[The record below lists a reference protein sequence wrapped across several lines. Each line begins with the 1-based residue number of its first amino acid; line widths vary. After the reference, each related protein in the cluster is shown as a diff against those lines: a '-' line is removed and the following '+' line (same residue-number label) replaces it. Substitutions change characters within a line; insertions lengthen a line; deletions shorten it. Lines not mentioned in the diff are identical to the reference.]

1 MSELTLNVDTL
12 VDQARQATGLQDF
25 GADSWQEPLGRYVM
39 ALREEAALSQL
50 GVQIAAGEILM
61 YLVNRL
67 SITDWHHRYPEM
79 AQRDVTPPIVIVGMG
94 RTGTTILHD
103 LLAQDPAHR
112 APLTWEVDQPCP
124 PPETATYETDPR
136 IAQAQ
141 AQIDRNIQ
149 LVPALQA
156 THPLGARLAQE
167 CVRMM
172 GADFR
177 SLAPGTQYRIPSYCR
192 WLLYKADMAPAY
204 RWHRRFLQLLQWR
217 HPAERWV
224 LKSPGH
230 LWCLRALLA
239 EYIVTQF
246 EKVGVEEGQV
256 IIGLHFSCHVAAGLT
271 PHGQGIILVLRAN
284 SLSQGGVMEGCN
296 IAGRKDVRMVRAKEL
311 VHQDPVAHLQ
321 PCHPGHLDVR
331 LNSNPRRNAIQH
343 DFPIEGVLCA
353 PDPDGDLLTAGL
365 QANGSRLCQH
375 FDPLLTIE
383 VVQKQSQVAGKDPAS
398 EGFLPERPSPLLSRS
413 TQGLR
418 RSPSQ

>member
-1 MSELTLNVDTL
+1 MSELALNVDTL

-25 GADSWQEPLGRYVM
+25 GANSWQEPLGQYVM

-50 GVQIAAGEILM
+50 GVQIATGEILM

-67 SITDWHHRYPEM
+67 SITDWHRRYPEM

-112 APLTWEVDQPCP
+112 APLAWEVDQPCP
-124 PPETATYETDPR
+124 PPETATYQTDPR

-141 AQIDRNIQ
+141 AQIDRNVQ

-192 WLLYKADMAPAY
+192 WLLYEADMAPAY

-239 EYIVTQF
+239 EYPHAVLIQTHRDPLQIITSIGSLLGTLRGLASDSASMPEATAEF
-246 EKVGVEEGQV
+246 AEYTLEGLDRSVSARQDGTLAATRV
-256 IIGLHFSCHVAAGLT
+256 VDVHFAAFMRDPFQTIRGIYEQLGL
-271 PHGQGIILVLRAN
+271 
-284 SLSQGGVMEGCN
+284 E
-296 IAGRKDVRMVRAKEL
+296 
-311 VHQDPVAHLQ
+311 
-321 PCHPGHLDVR
+321 
-331 LNSNPRRNAIQH
+331 
-343 DFPIEGVLCA
+343 
-353 PDPDGDLLTAGL
+353 LTATAEQRMRTFLADHGREKHGRHRYTF
-365 QANGSRLCQH
+365 ADTRLDAGALRERARRYQEY
-375 FDPLLTIE
+375 FDVPSEPL
-383 VVQKQSQVAGKDPAS
+383 P
-398 EGFLPERPSPLLSRS
+398 
-413 TQGLR
+413 
-418 RSPSQ
+418 